1 VGTACPK
8 IVANYDGSLIA
19 TGIYLLCHPALNRP
33 KLNENQMKMSGKNT
47 FGWKLDESA
56 HTHNAIL

>member
-19 TGIYLLCHPALNRP
+19 TGIYLLSHPALNRP
-33 KLNENQMKMSGKNT
+33 KLNENQMKMSGK
-47 FGWKLDESA
+47 
-56 HTHNAIL
+56 ILLAGN